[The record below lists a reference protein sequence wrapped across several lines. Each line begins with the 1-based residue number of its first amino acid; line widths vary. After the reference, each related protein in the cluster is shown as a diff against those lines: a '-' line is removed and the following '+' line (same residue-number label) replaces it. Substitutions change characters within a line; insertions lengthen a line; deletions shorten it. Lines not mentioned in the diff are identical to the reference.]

1 MKTRFFKS
9 IIKLICLI
17 CAIALLPSFVA
28 CNGEEE
34 NSETVGEI
42 YRIIT
47 FNSNGGSLVESIKVR
62 DNQYATRPEDPTLD
76 NYVFRRWERDG
87 REWLFENKRVTED
100 MTLSALWVSAVEL
113 FDLEPVGDTGNLMIT
128 GFKKLASFS
137 KLKIPS
143 TINGK
148 TVVALADEAFAYTNT
163 DHAKHIILP
172 ETIVSV
178 GDGAFMKSTQVTFD
192 IQGVLT
198 SIGESSFESCS
209 LLETVKLGKGIQ
221 TIPFMCFF
229 ECISLK
235 TINIPD
241 GVTTIEE
248 NAFEGCT
255 SMLTIVLPSSL
266 TTVEDSAFAN
276 CSSLRSIFFEGT
288 EEQFDAISFADS
300 NEPLERADLY
310 IYSETEPTV
319 EGDFWHYVN
328 GTPTIW

>member
-17 CAIALLPSFVA
+17 CAIALLPSFSA

-34 NSETVGEI
+34 KSETIGEI
-42 YRIIT
+42 YRTIT

-62 DNQYATRPEDPTLD
+62 DNHYATRPEDPTLD
-76 NYVFRRWERDG
+76 NYVFRRWEREG

-128 GFKKLASFS
+128 GFKKMGSFS
-137 KLKIPS
+137 TLRIPS

-148 TVVALADEAFAYTNT
+148 TIVALADEAFAYTHT
-163 DHAKHIILP
+163 DYAKHIIIP
-172 ETIVSV
+172 STVTSV
-178 GDGAFMKSTQVTFD
+178 GEGAFKESTNVTFD
-192 IQGVLT
+192 IQGTIT

-209 LLETVKLGKGIQ
+209 LLTSVKLGEGIE

-229 ECISLK
+229 KCTSLT
-235 TINIPD
+235 TINIPN

-248 NAFEGCT
+248 NAFDGCT
-255 SMLTIVLPSSL
+255 SMLTVVIPATL
-266 TTVEDSAFAN
+266 TTLEDSAFAN
-276 CSSLRSIFFEGT
+276 CNALKTIFFGGT
-288 EEQFDAISFADS
+288 EEQFDAISIADS
-300 NEPLERADLY
+300 NEPIERANVY
-310 IYSETEPTV
+310 FYSETEPAE

-328 GTPTIW
+328 GSPTIW